1 MAAVK
6 RKPVSASKERP
17 VKTTLSLDVDLHS
30 RLCAMASRR
39 RTSISALA
47 ESFIREGLRGFV
59 VIDRSESSDRV
70 KVLDR
75 LDVATEERDS
85 GEEDAE

>member
-1 MAAVK
+1 MAGQK

-39 RTSISALA
+39 RMGISALA
-47 ESFIREGLRGFV
+47 VSFIRERLRGVV
-59 VIDRSESSDRV
+59 VIDRSESSGRGTATDR
-70 KVLDR
+70 
-75 LDVATEERDS
+75 RDGGFQIS
-85 GEEDAE
+85 DDDQDAA

>member
-1 MAAVK
+1 MAAAK
-6 RKPVSASKERP
+6 RKPGSASKERP

-39 RTSISALA
+39 RVGISALA

-70 KVLDR
+70 KAMDR
-75 LDVATEERDS
+75 QAPEGEVSES
-85 GEEDAE
+85 GGEEAA